1 MTRTYFTP
9 VLCLLLT
16 LGMAWSPELFSARVL
31 GSDPDSNAT
40 TANIDFEWELNGPF
54 GGTVR
59 SLVQNDA
66 NPQQFFLGTSDGQLY
81 VSNDGTRNWTWIP
94 TFNKSG
100 NLIDN
105 LVIDPRDPDTVYL
118 GMWALGEKRDG
129 AIYKSTDSGKTWK
142 NVFRG
147 HSIRALTMAPTDS
160 KILVAGALDGVF
172 LSADAGKNWDQISPA
187 NHVELRNI
195 ESVAVD
201 PRDTK
206 AIYAGT
212 WHLPWKTTDGGQ
224 SWFSTKGTETQI
236 LDDSD
241 IFSIHI
247 DHSNPDRVFS
257 SACSG
262 IYRSLDAGK
271 NWTKFQ
277 GIPYSARRTHIIFQ
291 NPVYP
296 DTIFAGTTEGLWRTT
311 DAGTTWKLVTS
322 KETVINAIEIH
333 ETTPDRVVIG
343 TANSGVLVSDN
354 GGETF
359 VASNRG
365 FVTRQ
370 VSSIAVDPMQ
380 PGRLLASVLY
390 NGAEGSVYLSNDNG
404 QSWYPSAQGIGPK
417 DVYSLTINPGNT
429 SQVYA
434 ATSNGVFLSEN
445 RGASWKRLEMK
456 KVAPPPAPR
465 SKAKTPAKSKKA
477 AGKGKKQS
485 STKNTA
491 AKQSTS
497 AKSKKSQPAPAK
509 SKAPAASDQTKTA
522 KTVGNPFQD
531 LDGHVMEISVTG
543 DGRNGLVAATWE
555 GLFRTYDPSKG
566 WEKLNVTGYTGR
578 FFAVATTP
586 HEPDTLLVGTSK
598 GLYASLDQ
606 GKTWTQIEVDSDDNS
621 FVQEIAINPRDPK
634 MILVGTRHSLYMTR
648 DGMRT
653 WDRLGHGIPYGEI
666 ASVRFNPRNPDE
678 ILVGDASQ
686 GGLYLST
693 DGARKFRRIDQ
704 KELPS
709 HRVWAVAF
717 DLFRD
722 NHFYA
727 GLFSSGVVVGTATAP
742 QSAGQP

>member
-1 MTRTYFTP
+1 MQRTYFTT

-16 LGMAWSPELFSARVL
+16 LGMAWLPNSFSTKAN
-31 GSDPDSNAT
+31 GSDPDSDAA

-59 SLVQNDA
+59 SLVQNNA
-66 NPQQFFLGTSDGQLY
+66 NPRQFFLGTSDGQLY

-105 LVIDPRDPDTVYL
+105 LVIDPRDPETVYL

-142 NVFRG
+142 NVFRD
-147 HSIRALTMAPTDS
+147 HSIRALTLAPTDP
-160 KILVAGALDGVF
+160 KMVVAGALDGVF
-172 LSADAGKNWDQISPA
+172 VSTDAGKTWDRISPA
-187 NHVELRNI
+187 NHPELRNI

-206 AIYAGT
+206 SIYAGT
-212 WHLPWKTTDGGQ
+212 WHLPWKTTDGGK

-247 DHSNPDRVFS
+247 DRGNPDRVFS

-291 NPVYP
+291 NPVHP

-343 TANSGVLVSDN
+343 TANSGVLVSEN

-359 VASNRG
+359 VPSNRG

-370 VSSIAVDPMQ
+370 VSSIVVDPMQ
-380 PGRLLASVLY
+380 PGRLLTSVLY

-404 QSWYPSAQGIGPK
+404 QSWYPSSQGIGPK
-417 DVYSLTINPGNT
+417 DVYSLTLNPGNA

-445 RGASWKRLEMK
+445 GGTTWKRLEMK
-456 KVAPPPAPR
+456 KVKLAPTPR
-465 SKAKTPAKSKKA
+465 PKSAASGKSKKA
-477 AGKGKKQS
+477 SGGKKKS

-491 AKQSTS
+491 SKQNASK
-497 AKSKKSQPAPAK
+497 KSKKSQSVPAK
-509 SKAPAASDQTKTA
+509 PKATVTDQA
-522 KTVGNPFQD
+522 KTTTAPGNQFQD
-531 LDGHVMEISVTG
+531 LDGHVMEIAVTG
-543 DGRNGLVAATWE
+543 DGRNGLVAAAWE
-555 GLFRTYDPSKG
+555 GLFRTYDATKG
-566 WEKLNVTGYTGR
+566 WEKLNVTGYSGR

-598 GLYASLDQ
+598 GLYASRDQ
-606 GKTWTQIEVDSDDNS
+606 GKTWKQIEVDPDDNS

-648 DGMRT
+648 DGMQH
-653 WDRLGHGIPYGEI
+653 WERLGRGIPYGEI

-678 ILVGDASQ
+678 ILVGDASH

-717 DLFRD
+717 DLFRE

-727 GLFSSGVVVGTATAP
+727 GSFSSGVIVGTSAAS